1 MKMIP
6 RIALVLLFICIS
18 TYHGFAHFKQ
28 ISETEPNVSMGDIL
42 QLAQAKPDSAL
53 EVFYDFSSRFEV
65 DSSIIVAHYDLCVT
79 FYKNDHQ
86 NHLKELLEVGLKLP
100 FDSTLF
106 DAYGW
111 LYSLWVKNVL
121 REKKLDS
128 AEMIADTYLE
138 LAEQNKSL
146 IHQIKALQN
155 KGAVLQFQN
164 RQTEALTIMQE
175 AIKKAELLDMDRY
188 KCGPYENLA
197 EAYSDLN
204 ELEKAIKYHKKA
216 MEYAISSNEPI
227 VEQQIVNNLGLTYQK
242 LEKYDS
248 AILFFRKLEKM
259 SVESKNTFVSLLSNI
274 NIGVCQI
281 NLKQYD
287 SAEIRLKKGILGF
300 EKMNDPFGVM
310 LCNYNLSKLYNAQ
323 NQFNTALIRAKNAL
337 QICEENAYNSML
349 MNMHEQLY
357 LAYEGLQN
365 YKNAFTHHKAFSNL
379 QKEELNQDKQRE
391 LGRLES
397 QIELDQA
404 GFENDTLKRDKLF
417 QQEQIAK
424 QALIRNLLIGGVVL
438 LVLIVVSIYR
448 SERIKTKKN
457 KEINAQNEII
467 VKSLDEKEALLKEIH
482 HRVKNNLQVISS
494 LLNMQSRSTENE
506 EILEAFQEGQ
516 SRVKAMSLIH
526 QKLYQTENLTEIDF
540 EDYTSQL
547 IGQLAALYKID
558 KTTVD
563 QTIDIKNIKLDIDTA
578 IPLGLILNE
587 LISNSYKYAFGAR
600 DKGEI
605 HIELARTDQG
615 KLQLEISDN
624 GEGLPSD
631 IDLQKTKTLGLRLV
645 NVLTKQLNGNL
656 SYESSPKSRFI
667 IEFQEIRL
675 SA

>member
-1 MKMIP
+1 M
-6 RIALVLLFICIS
+6 
-18 TYHGFAHFKQ
+18 
-28 ISETEPNVSMGDIL
+28 
-42 QLAQAKPDSAL
+42 
-53 EVFYDFSSRFEV
+53 
-65 DSSIIVAHYDLCVT
+65 
-79 FYKNDHQ
+79 
-86 NHLKELLEVGLKLP
+86 
-100 FDSTLF
+100 
-106 DAYGW
+106 
-111 LYSLWVKNVL
+111 
-121 REKKLDS
+121 
-128 AEMIADTYLE
+128 
-138 LAEQNKSL
+138 
-146 IHQIKALQN
+146 
-155 KGAVLQFQN
+155 
-164 RQTEALTIMQE
+164 
-175 AIKKAELLDMDRY
+175 
-188 KCGPYENLA
+188 
-197 EAYSDLN
+197 
-204 ELEKAIKYHKKA
+204 
-216 MEYAISSNEPI
+216 
-227 VEQQIVNNLGLTYQK
+227 
-242 LEKYDS
+242 
-248 AILFFRKLEKM
+248 
-259 SVESKNTFVSLLSNI
+259 
-274 NIGVCQI
+274 
-281 NLKQYD
+281 
-287 SAEIRLKKGILGF
+287 
-300 EKMNDPFGVM
+300 
-310 LCNYNLSKLYNAQ
+310 
-323 NQFNTALIRAKNAL
+323 
-337 QICEENAYNSML
+337 
-349 MNMHEQLY
+349 
-357 LAYEGLQN
+357 
-365 YKNAFTHHKAFSNL
+365 
-379 QKEELNQDKQRE
+379 
-391 LGRLES
+391 ES

-424 QALIRNLLIGGVVL
+424 QGLIRNLLIGGVVL